1 MQRVETCEE
10 LRRLLDAYRVLSR
23 TIGLVPTMGALHAGH
38 VSLIKRAMEENE
50 VVVVTDFV
58 NPTQFNN
65 PNDFKTYPRDLFS
78 DAKLVESIGATL
90 FFTPSEQEMYST
102 PDTRTFSFGNL
113 DKVLEGAHRPGH
125 FNGVAQIVSKLFELV
140 QPTRAYFGEK
150 DFQQL
155 LIIQELVRQLR
166 MVDIKIVPCPIVR
179 EADGLAMSSRNQL
192 LSSECRR
199 DAPVIYEAIGS
210 LTREDLLYEPYA
222 LIKKNAIAKI
232 ESRGSL
238 KVEYLE
244 IVSAFTLNPIYS
256 YVPNGTRVLTAVQA
270 GAVRLIDNV
279 GY

>member
-1 MQRVETCEE
+1 MQRVESCEE

-38 VSLIKRAMEENE
+38 VSLIKRAMAENE
-50 VVVVTDFV
+50 IVVVSDFV

-90 FFTPSEQEMYST
+90 FFTPSEQEMYPT

-113 DKVLEGAHRPGH
+113 DKVLEGAYRPGH

-155 LIIQELVRQLR
+155 VIIKELVKQLR
-166 MVDIKIVPCPIVR
+166 MRIEIVPCPIVR

-199 DAPVIYEAIGS
+199 DAPVIYEAIS
-210 LTREDLLYEPYA
+210 NLKRDLLYEHYGV
-222 LIKKNAIAKI
+222 IKDKAIAKI
-232 ESRGSL
+232 EARGSL
-238 KVEYLE
+238 KVEYLD
-244 IVSAFTLNPIYS
+244 IVSAFTLNQIYS
-256 YVPNGTRVLTAVQA
+256 YIPNGTRILTAVQA

>member
-90 FFTPSEQEMYST
+90 FFTPSEQEMYPT
-102 PDTRTFSFGNL
+102 PDTRSFSFGTL
-113 DKVLEGAHRPGH
+113 DTVLEGEHRPGH
-125 FNGVAQIVSKLFELV
+125 FTGVAQIVSKLFELV

-155 LIIQELVRQLR
+155 LIIKELVKQLNFN
-166 MVDIKIVPCPIVR
+166 IEIVPCPIVR

-199 DAPVIYEAIGS
+199 EAPAIYATLASLGEGLKTQSLEHVKKEAV
-210 LTREDLLYEPYA
+210 
-222 LIKKNAIAKI
+222 AKI
-232 ESRGSL
+232 EANTSL
-238 KVEYLE
+238 HVEYLE
-244 IVSAFTLNPIYS
+244 IADATTLLPIEEYL
-256 YVPNGTRVLTAVQA
+256 PGKTRILTAVQA

>member
-90 FFTPSEQEMYST
+90 FFIPSEQEMYPT

-125 FNGVAQIVSKLFELV
+125 FNGVAQIVSKLFELI

-155 LIIQELVRQLR
+155 VIIQELVKQLR
-166 MVDIKIVPCPIVR
+166 MDIKIVPCPIVR

-199 DAPVIYEAIGS
+199 DAPVIYEAIGN

>member
-10 LRRLLDAYRVLSR
+10 LRHLLDAYRVLSR

-90 FFTPSEQEMYST
+90 FFTPSEQEMYPT
-102 PDTRTFSFGNL
+102 PDTRSFSFGTL
-113 DKVLEGAHRPGH
+113 DTVLEGEHRPGH
-125 FNGVAQIVSKLFELV
+125 FTGVAQIVSKLFELV

-155 LIIQELVRQLR
+155 LIIKELVKQLNFN
-166 MVDIKIVPCPIVR
+166 IEIVPCPIVR

-199 DAPVIYEAIGS
+199 EAPAIYATLASLGEGLKTQSLEHVKKEAV
-210 LTREDLLYEPYA
+210 
-222 LIKKNAIAKI
+222 AKI
-232 ESRGSL
+232 EANTSL
-238 KVEYLE
+238 HVEYLE
-244 IVSAFTLNPIYS
+244 IADATTLLPIEEYL
-256 YVPNGTRVLTAVQA
+256 PGKTRVLTAVQA

>member
-10 LRRLLDAYRVLSR
+10 LRHLLDAYRVLSR

-90 FFTPSEQEMYST
+90 FFTPSEQEMYPT
-102 PDTRTFSFGNL
+102 PDTRSFSFGTL
-113 DKVLEGAHRPGH
+113 DTVLEGEHRPGH
-125 FNGVAQIVSKLFELV
+125 FTGVAQIVSKLFELV

-155 LIIQELVRQLR
+155 LIIKELVKQLNFN
-166 MVDIKIVPCPIVR
+166 IEIVPCPIVR

-199 DAPVIYEAIGS
+199 EAPAIYATLASLGEA
-210 LTREDLLYEPYA
+210 LKTQPLEHV
-222 LIKKNAIAKI
+222 KKEAVAKI
-232 ESRGSL
+232 EANTSL
-238 KVEYLE
+238 HVEYLE
-244 IVSAFTLNPIYS
+244 IADATTLLPIEEYL
-256 YVPNGTRVLTAVQA
+256 PGKTRVLTAVQA

>member
-1 MQRVETCEE
+1 MQRVESCEE

-38 VSLIKRAMEENE
+38 VSLIKRAMAENE
-50 VVVVTDFV
+50 IVVVSDFV

-90 FFTPSEQEMYST
+90 FFTPSEQEMYPT

-155 LIIQELVRQLR
+155 VIIKELVKQLR
-166 MVDIKIVPCPIVR
+166 MRIEIVPCPIVR

-199 DAPVIYEAIGS
+199 DAPVIYEAIS
-210 LTREDLLYEPYA
+210 NLKRVLLYEH
-222 LIKKNAIAKI
+222 
-232 ESRGSL
+232 
-238 KVEYLE
+238 
-244 IVSAFTLNPIYS
+244 
-256 YVPNGTRVLTAVQA
+256 
-270 GAVRLIDNV
+270 
-279 GY
+279 

>member
-10 LRRLLDAYRVLSR
+10 LRHLLDAYRVLSR

-90 FFTPSEQEMYST
+90 FFTPSEQEMYPT
-102 PDTRTFSFGNL
+102 PDTRSFSFGTL
-113 DKVLEGAHRPGH
+113 DTVLEGEHRPGH
-125 FNGVAQIVSKLFELV
+125 FTGVAQIVSKLFELV

-155 LIIQELVRQLR
+155 LIIKELVKQLNFN
-166 MVDIKIVPCPIVR
+166 IEIVPCPIVR

-199 DAPVIYEAIGS
+199 EAPAIYATLASLGEALKTQS
-210 LTREDLLYEPYA
+210 LEHV
-222 LIKKNAIAKI
+222 KKEAVAKI
-232 ESRGSL
+232 EANTSL
-238 KVEYLE
+238 HVEYLE
-244 IVSAFTLNPIYS
+244 IADATTLLPIEEYL
-256 YVPNGTRVLTAVQA
+256 PGKTRVLTAVQA